1 MRPTKLVVDLSKPV
15 GEQETVIELTDEEI
29 AQQEEL
35 LAQAEAEEQAY
46 LTQQVEKEKLIAKL
60 SEAGFTDDEIAVIT
74 G

>member
-46 LTQQVEKEKLIAKL
+46 LAQQVEKEKLIAKL